1 MAKVKK
7 MKKWGSRARLY
18 AEQAEAAA
26 DRAEAALRRIA
37 ELTGNTAPGSPAGD
51 AGGGGPA
58 TPRHSPAYTSPR
70 GHDDTPPAAEVP

>member
-1 MAKVKK
+1 VAKVKK

-37 ELTGNTAPGSPAGD
+37 ELTAPGSPAGD
-51 AGGGGPA
+51 AGGGDAA

-70 GHDDTPPAAEVP
+70 GHDATPPAAEVP